1 MSGLE
6 LNVKSSR
13 DDSYSSQIASSPESM
28 RATKFREDKVK
39 KGKTNTSFLR
49 KVRQN

>member
-13 DDSYSSQIASSPESM
+13 DDSYSSQIPSSPESI
-28 RATKFREDKVK
+28 RATKRREGKVK
-39 KGKTNTSFLR
+39 KR
-49 KVRQN
+49 KKSTHYFNVKEN